1 MPRNYP
7 AQGGILRTLRLEYA
21 QQMGDATHP
30 VNKQEKY
37 MESRNGIDMT
47 QHPLDDILPFVE
59 KPSRYLGSEVNTIKK
74 DPGRVKL
81 RFALA
86 FPDLYEIGTSHFGMQ
101 ILYHIL
107 NTHADI
113 AAERVFA
120 PGVDMEARLREAG
133 RPLFSLES
141 HEPVNHFDIV
151 GFSLLYELNYTNVLT
166 MLDLAG
172 IPFLASERDTAA
184 PLIIAGGPC
193 TCNPEPVAEFFDAIV
208 VGEGEYII
216 MQMAEA
222 WLNWKKDPVADRE
235 ALFKL
240 WSRIEGVYIPS
251 FFETGYDNRGFQ
263 TIAPRFPDYTLVQ
276 RAIVGNLDSIP
287 FPEEPVIAYGRP
299 VHDRLR
305 LEVSRGCTRGC
316 RFCQAG
322 MIYRP
327 VRERSPEQLMAL
339 AARSIAAT
347 GYEDISLLSLSTG
360 DYGCIAPLIEQL
372 MVNFESDNVAISLP
386 SLRAGTLTPEL
397 MKLIKKVRKTGFT
410 IAPEAGSQ
418 RLRDV
423 INKNISEGEIIQTVQ
438 NAFDLGWQVIKLYFM
453 IGLPTETDEDLEA
466 LVKLVNKLRKI
477 KGPRGRR
484 GKINVSVA
492 TFIPKAHTPFQWAGQ
507 LSLAESR
514 AKINWLHHQ
523 LRHPG
528 IQFKWQNPEVSWL
541 EGLWARGDRRLGRLL
556 IAAYHKGCKFDG
568 WSDQFNYPAWEAAM
582 AETGINPDFFTVR
595 KRDLNEPL
603 PWDHIDNRI
612 DKTFLAREWE
622 NALESKFTPDCRLED
637 CNQCGVC
644 DFEEIDVRTYRVF
657 KRELARYSG
666 VGLDPGAPFKK
677 LNVYYSK
684 KDQAKYFGHLEMVN
698 IFLRALKR
706 AAIPVKYSQGFHPK
720 PKISFDDPLPIGIES
735 CQEHFTL
742 AVADFVKPDAL
753 RQGLNAHLPQGLRI
767 HDCRLAPLKPRA
779 PAAQSSVYQIS
790 IPGYDY
796 DTQKLAEFVNSS
808 EAALTLMNRKGKLKK
823 IDLKDMVVNIELS
836 DSKYLQMTLK
846 SEPGT
851 TVRPG
856 EVLRHVFGLPQD
868 EIKKARVIKL
878 AKRKTQCV

>member
-1 MPRNYP
+1 MTHH
-7 AQGGILRTLRLEYA
+7 TLDE
-21 QQMGDATHP
+21 
-30 VNKQEKY
+30 
-37 MESRNGIDMT
+37 
-47 QHPLDDILPFVE
+47 ILPFVE
-59 KPSRYLGSEVNTIKK
+59 RPSRYLGSEINTIKK
-74 DPGRVKL
+74 DLNRAKL
-81 RFALA
+81 CFALV

-101 ILYHIL
+101 ILYNIL
-107 NTHADI
+107 NAHVDI

-120 PGVDMEARLREAG
+120 PAVDMEAQLRNTG
-133 RPLFSLES
+133 RPIFSLES

-166 MLDLAG
+166 IFDLAG
-172 IPFLASERDTAA
+172 IPFLASQRNTAH

-193 TCNPEPVAEFFDAIV
+193 TCNPEPVAEFFDAMV
-208 VGEGEYII
+208 VGDGEDII

-222 WLNWKKDPVADRE
+222 WLNWKKDTAAGRE
-235 ALFKL
+235 SLLKI
-240 WSRIEGVYIPS
+240 WSQIEGVYIPS
-251 FFETGYDNRGFQ
+251 FFEAGFDNNGFQ
-263 TIAPRFPDYTLVQ
+263 TVTPRFPDYTQVQ
-276 RAIVGNLDSIP
+276 RAIVGDLDSIP
-287 FPEEPVIAYGRP
+287 FPAEPVIAYGRP

-327 VRERSPEQLMAL
+327 VRERSPEQLMSL

-372 MVNFESDNVAISLP
+372 MVSFESDNIAVSLP

-423 INKNISEGEIIQTVQ
+423 INKNISEDEIVKTVQ

-453 IGLPTETDEDLEA
+453 IGLPTETDEDLAA
-466 LVKLVNKLRKI
+466 LVDLVKKLRKI
-477 KGPRGRR
+477 KGPKGRW
-484 GKINVSVA
+484 GKINVSVT

-514 AKINWLHHQ
+514 SKINRLRHQ
-523 LRHPG
+523 LRLPG

-541 EGLWARGDRRLGRLL
+541 EGLWARGDRRLSRLL
-556 IAAYHKGCKFDG
+556 IAAYNKGCKFDG

-582 AETGINPDFFTVR
+582 AETGVDPDFFTVR
-595 KRDLNEPL
+595 KRDVSEPL
-603 PWDHIDNRI
+603 PWDHIDSRV
-612 DKTFLAREWE
+612 DKSFLSQEWE
-622 NALESKFTPDCRLED
+622 NALENKFTGDCRLED

-644 DFEEIDVRTYRVF
+644 DFEEIDIRTYQAF
-657 KRELARYSG
+657 KKEIVRYSG
-666 VGLDPGAPFKK
+666 AGLDKDAPFKK

-684 KDQAKYFGHLEMVN
+684 LDQAKYFGHLELVN

-706 AAIPVKYSQGFHPK
+706 AEIPLKYSQGFHPK

-735 CQEHFTL
+735 HQEHFTL
-742 AVADFVKPDAL
+742 AVADFVKPDAVL
-753 RQGLNAHLPQGLRI
+753 QGLNTHLPEGLLI
-767 HDCRLAPLKPRA
+767 HDCRLAPLKSGA
-779 PAAQSSVYQIS
+779 HTAKSSAYQIS
-790 IPGYDY
+790 IPGHDF
-796 DTQKLAEFVNSS
+796 DTQKLASFVNSS
-808 EAALTLMNRKGKLKK
+808 EATITLTNRKGKLKK
-823 IDLKDMVVNIELS
+823 IDLKDMVVNIKLS
-836 DSKYLQMTLK
+836 DSTQLQMTLK
-846 SEPGT
+846 SEPGKT
-851 TVRPG
+851 IRPG
-856 EVLRHVFGLPQD
+856 EVLRHIFDLTEQQ
-868 EIKKARVIKL
+868 IKQARVVKIK
-878 AKRKTQCV
+878 AKSKEHSA